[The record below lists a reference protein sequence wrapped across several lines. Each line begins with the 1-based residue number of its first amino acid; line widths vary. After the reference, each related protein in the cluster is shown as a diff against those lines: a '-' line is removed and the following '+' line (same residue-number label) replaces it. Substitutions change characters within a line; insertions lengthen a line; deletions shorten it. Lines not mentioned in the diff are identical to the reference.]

1 MYIKTNIPLHTKRG
15 SGGEAPGKI
24 LGVNNPPPLLRE
36 NFSGGGGDFINR
48 SGVSI
53 GETE

>member
-24 LGVNNPPPLLRE
+24 LGVNNPPLIKE
-36 NFSGGGGDFINR
+36 NFQMKGGCFIKR
-48 SGVSI
+48 FGVQGI
-53 GETE
+53 